1 MAGGTV
7 GRNVGGLDQ
16 TVRLAVGTALVMMW
30 IFGPLGWWGAL
41 GLLPL
46 VTGLTRVCPVYPLFG
61 LNTCPAPAPVAP
73 APVAEAA
80 LEASGETSPPAP
92 DEPGKAP

>member
-1 MAGGTV
+1 MVGATA
-7 GRNVGGLDQ
+7 GRNIGGLDQ
-16 TVRLAVGTALVMMW
+16 SVRIAMGTMLVTMW

-61 LNTCPAPAPVAP
+61 ISTCPAPPP
-73 APVAEAA
+73 AAEAA
-80 LEASGETSPPAP
+80 PEPRPEAATSAPSGP
-92 DEPGKAP
+92 DKAA